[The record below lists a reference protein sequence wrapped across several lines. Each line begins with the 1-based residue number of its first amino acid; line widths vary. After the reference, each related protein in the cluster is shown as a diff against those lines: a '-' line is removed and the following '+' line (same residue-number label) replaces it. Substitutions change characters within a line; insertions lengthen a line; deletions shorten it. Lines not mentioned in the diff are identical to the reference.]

1 MNTNNTLMQRCHNAV
16 PRGVGQIHPIFAER
30 AENCRVWDVEGRE
43 YLDFAGGI
51 AVLNTGHLHPGI
63 VSAVEAQL
71 KKLSHTCFQV
81 LAYEPYLA
89 LCERMNQKVPGD
101 FAKKTLLVTTGS
113 EAVENA
119 VKIARAATKRSG
131 AIAFSGAYHGRT
143 HYTLS
148 LTGKVHPYSA
158 GMGLMPGHVYRAL
171 YPCPLHNISDDDA
184 IASIER
190 IFKND
195 AAPEDIAAIIIEPVQ
210 GEGGFYAASPAFM
223 QRLRALCDQHGIMLI
238 ADEVQSGAGRT
249 GTLFA
254 MEQMGVAADI
264 TTFAKSIAGGF
275 PLAGVTGRADVM
287 DAIAPGGLGGTYAGN
302 PIACVAA
309 LAVLLAYLFAGLLV
323 VMIMRMLAEMAV
335 ATPDTGSFS
344 TYADKAIGPWA
355 GYTIGWL
362 YWWFWVLVIPLEAN
376 IAAIILNSWIPG
388 IPVWL
393 FSLVITLALTGSNLL
408 SVKNYG
414 EFEFWLALSKVI
426 AILAFIAL
434 GAAAISGFYP
444 YAEVSGISRLWDH
457 GGFMPNG
464 FGAVLSAMLIT
475 MFSFMGAE
483 IVTIAAAES
492 DTPDKHIVR
501 ATNSVIW

>member
-1 MNTNNTLMQRCHNAV
+1 M
-16 PRGVGQIHPIFAER
+16 
-30 AENCRVWDVEGRE
+30 
-43 YLDFAGGI
+43 
-51 AVLNTGHLHPGI
+51 
-63 VSAVEAQL
+63 
-71 KKLSHTCFQV
+71 
-81 LAYEPYLA
+81 
-89 LCERMNQKVPGD
+89 
-101 FAKKTLLVTTGS
+101 LVTTGS

-171 YPCPLHNISDDDA
+171 YPCPLHNVSDDDA

-287 DAIAPGGLGGTYAGN
+287 ELSRRAGWAAPMPETRLPAPPRWRYWTFSSRKIYCKRR
-302 PIACVAA
+302 IR
-309 LAVLLAYLFAGLLV
+309 LAKRCA
-323 VMIMRMLAEMAV
+323 MA
-335 ATPDTGSFS
+335 
-344 TYADKAIGPWA
+344 
-355 GYTIGWL
+355 
-362 YWWFWVLVIPLEAN
+362 
-376 IAAIILNSWIPG
+376 
-388 IPVWL
+388 
-393 FSLVITLALTGSNLL
+393 
-408 SVKNYG
+408 
-414 EFEFWLALSKVI
+414 
-426 AILAFIAL
+426 
-434 GAAAISGFYP
+434 
-444 YAEVSGISRLWDH
+444 
-457 GGFMPNG
+457 
-464 FGAVLSAMLIT
+464 
-475 MFSFMGAE
+475 
-483 IVTIAAAES
+483 
-492 DTPDKHIVR
+492 
-501 ATNSVIW
+501 